1 MVCLSFLNSITFYS
15 TDEDLIFGVRFIIVV
30 LPSAFAITGISMII
44 FGYLKFVRKGMLD
57 WSQMI
62 LGALSNFISPCVV
75 QHQSTGM
82 IAYFSGFIII
92 QLATIL
98 SVFLALLQEKIS
110 IWNSSIGHKG
120 TQGFFNCISRSLYQ
134 ENIICP

>member
-62 LGALSNFISPCVV
+62 LGAISNFISPCVV
-75 QHQSTGM
+75 QHQSSGM
-82 IAYFSGFIII
+82 IACFSGFIII

-98 SVFLALLQEKIS
+98 SVFLALLQEKMS

-120 TQGFFNCISRSLYQ
+120 KYSR
-134 ENIICP
+134 PF